1 MISIKL
7 TEKLWLLCP
16 LLGRKFWWSYVGCVS
31 FAGPHHI
38 FPNDRYPRVLHF
50 KWATS
55 PSCEIYPQGFHPAL
69 AAGFFCQIDSEPQES
84 SAHLPMPLIPTP
96 PDRGFCLNCS
106 MQLKAEN
113 THSGLRCGKEYFAL
127 APADR
132 KPQALSRYPET
143 QPTDTCDSWRA
154 SEPTKLVAAQK

>member
-1 MISIKL
+1 
-7 TEKLWLLCP
+7 
-16 LLGRKFWWSYVGCVS
+16 
-31 FAGPHHI
+31 
-38 FPNDRYPRVLHF
+38 
-50 KWATS
+50 
-55 PSCEIYPQGFHPAL
+55 
-69 AAGFFCQIDSEPQES
+69 
-84 SAHLPMPLIPTP
+84 MPLIPTP

-113 THSGLRCGKEYFAL
+113 THSGLRCGKDYFAL

-143 QPTDTCDSWRA
+143 LPTDTCDSWRA